1 MKEEVAMS
9 IVKTAISLP
18 APLFEKADA
27 FARQQNIS
35 RSQLFVR
42 AVDEFLRR
50 HESQALLE
58 ALNRAYDDQ
67 PTPEEKKLLGS
78 MGQKQREL
86 VKGEW

>member
-1 MKEEVAMS
+1 MS

-27 FARQQNIS
+27 FARRQNIS
-35 RSQLFVR
+35 RSQLFAR
-42 AVDEFLRR
+42 AVEEFLR
-50 HESQALLE
+50 HQESQALLE
-58 ALNRAYDDQ
+58 SLNRAYDDF
-67 PTPEEKKLLGS
+67 PSPEEKALLRS